1 MRCAVTSS
9 ISLGKEGRKQKSE
22 DEKIEVG
29 DQKTEVTGLRTGKDR
44 DQKSEKNNGME
55 DG

>member
-1 MRCAVTSS
+1 LTCN
-9 ISLGKEGRKQKSE
+9 QKSDARSQRSE

-44 DQKSEKNNGME
+44 DQKSEKNNGM
-55 DG
+55 DGWMKGR